1 MSIPAS
7 WQLAWDN
14 AQPRIQAIRHSLV
27 HTDPSQSQLARVG
40 QLDAE
45 ILDQELLQVLKEPI
59 SKALGLLSVRYTNA
73 VHVSPILMISR
84 LTGGLQLSQS

>member
-14 AQPRIQAIRHSLV
+14 AQPRIQAIQHSLA
-27 HTDPSQSQLARVG
+27 HTNPSLSQPARVG

-59 SKALGLLSVRYTNA
+59 SKALGLLSVRYINA
-73 VHVSPILMISR
+73 VYTSLILMVS
-84 LTGGLQLSQS
+84 G